1 MRPIIVLGLGLLLA
15 APAHANDTLVAEST
29 HVLGGMFWG
38 GAGTWASSASGVW
51 PEHRIVVGVATAAV
65 AGTIGELWD
74 KHHGSGFSPLDVAVT
89 TWGGLIGAVVTD
101 QFILAPVAPKPQ
113 QGGHYVGVVAQYK
126 F

>member
-15 APAHANDTLVAEST
+15 TPAHANDGLAAEST
-29 HVLGGMFWG
+29 HILGGMAWG
-38 GAGTWASSASGVW
+38 GVGTWAASATGVW
-51 PEHRIVVGVATAAV
+51 PEHRVLVGVATAAV
-65 AGTIGELWD
+65 AGTIGEIWD

-101 QFILAPVAPKPQ
+101 QFILAPVATKQQ

>member
-15 APAHANDTLVAEST
+15 APVHANDNFAAEST
-29 HVLGGMFWG
+29 HILGGVAWG
-38 GAGTWASSASGVW
+38 GVGTWAASGVW
-51 PEHRIVVGVATAAV
+51 PEHRLLVGVGTAV
-65 AGTIGELWD
+65 IAGTIGEIWD

-89 TWGGLIGAVVTD
+89 AWGGLIGAVVTD
-101 QFILAPVAPKPQ
+101 QFLLAPVATKPQ